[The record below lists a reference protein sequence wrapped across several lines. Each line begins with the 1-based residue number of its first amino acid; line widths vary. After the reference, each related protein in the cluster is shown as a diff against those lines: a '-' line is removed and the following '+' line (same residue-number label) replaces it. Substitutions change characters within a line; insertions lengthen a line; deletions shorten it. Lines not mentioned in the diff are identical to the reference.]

1 MTRSEVFAHV
11 SGLLLDLDGVAYVG
25 DTPLPGAVEAIRY
38 LRDRN
43 IPFRFTTN
51 TTTRSI
57 RSLHQKLVGLGL
69 PVEPHEIFGVIR
81 AAQAYLRSLG
91 EPTLLLLVTDDPKAD
106 FAEFRQSETNPT
118 HILLGDLGKD
128 WDHQL
133 LQRCFTLMMNG
144 AELVALHKGRYWQ
157 TEAGLRVD
165 LGAFVAGLEYVTGK
179 GATVI
184 GKPSTSFFD
193 LALADLGLPRER
205 VVMIGDDIV
214 NDVQGA
220 QRAGMKGV
228 LVRTGKYRE
237 DLIARSGVVPDLVI
251 DSIADLLELL

>member
-1 MTRSEVFAHV
+1 MPSNILTNI

-25 DTPLPGAVEAIRY
+25 AKAIDGAPEAIEH
-38 LRDRN
+38 LRAKG

-57 RSLHQKLVGLGL
+57 RSLHEKLTALGL
-69 PVEPHEIFGVIR
+69 PIEPREVFGVIR
-81 AAQAYLRSLG
+81 ATKSYLRSLG
-91 EPTLLLLVTDDPKAD
+91 DPVCLMLVTDDPKED
-106 FAEFRQSETNPT
+106 FNEFRQSETNPT
-118 HILLGDLGKD
+118 HIVLGDLGKD
-128 WDHQL
+128 WDHNL

-179 GATVI
+179 AATVI
-184 GKPSTSFFD
+184 GKPSKAFFD
-193 LALADLGLPRER
+193 LALADLGVPAER
-205 VVMIGDDIV
+205 VAMIGDDII

-220 QRAGMKGV
+220 QLAGMRGIQ
-228 LVRTGKYRE
+228 VRTGKYRE
-237 DLIARSGVVPDLVI
+237 DLIAQSGVRPDLVI
-251 DSIADLLELL
+251 DSIADIVNLI